1 MKEVV
6 LNFPGVH
13 KVITRVLSDGGGGR
27 GALDREGS
35 VTVEAGGHIERFE
48 GAVLLGLKIEDG
60 ALSQGLQAASR
71 S

>member
-1 MKEVV
+1 MGDY
-6 LNFPGVH
+6 PRGP

-48 GAVLLGLKIEDG
+48 GAVLL
-60 ALSQGLQAASR
+60 
-71 S
+71 